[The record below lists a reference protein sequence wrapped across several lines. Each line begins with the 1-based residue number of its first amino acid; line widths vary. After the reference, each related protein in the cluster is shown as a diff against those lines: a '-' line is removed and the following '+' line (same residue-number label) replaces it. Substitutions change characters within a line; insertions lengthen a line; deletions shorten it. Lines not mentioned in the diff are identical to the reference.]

1 MHLIEYTTKTNQK
14 GDAMKTLAT
23 IIATL
28 AGFAPAAAFAATTGN
43 TENIGLLGIIF
54 MGFGALI
61 VVGQIVPVILML
73 TGLVKGLAAKEVKH
87 AA

>member
-1 MHLIEYTTKTNQK
+1 MKKYK

-23 IIATL
+23 IIGIL
-28 AGFAPAAAFAATTGN
+28 AGLAPAAAFAATTGN

-54 MGFGALI
+54 MGFGALV

-73 TGLVKGLAAKEVKH
+73 TGLVKGLAAKETKH
-87 AA
+87 EA

>member
-1 MHLIEYTTKTNQK
+1 MKHHK

-23 IIATL
+23 IIGTV

-61 VVGQIVPVILML
+61 VVGQIVPVVLMM
-73 TGLVKGLAAKEVKH
+73 TGLVKGLAAKEEKH
-87 AA
+87 EAL

>member
-1 MHLIEYTTKTNQK
+1 MR
-14 GDAMKTLAT
+14 TLAT

-28 AGFAPAAAFAATTGN
+28 TGFAPAAAFAATTGN
-43 TENIGLLGIIF
+43 TEHIGLLGIIF

-61 VVGQIVPVILML
+61 VVGQVVPVILML
-73 TGLVKGLAAKEVKH
+73 TGLAKGLAAKEVKH

>member
-1 MHLIEYTTKTNQK
+1 
-14 GDAMKTLAT
+14 MKTLAT
-23 IIATL
+23 IIGTV

-61 VVGQIVPVILML
+61 IVGQVVPVVLML
-73 TGLVKGLAAKEVKH
+73 TGLIKGLVTGETKH
-87 AA
+87 TA